1 MINRH
6 GVLIDKQVVLE
17 NLTRI
22 GSQIFKLLPY
32 NEEGEDWVKPLETL
46 CIEISGLQ
54 YLFPNDKD
62 IFTLSCKL
70 EGLRQQAGD
79 IEFML
84 FRRMIFEMCS
94 LVAVIKAKLAA
105 EGE

>member
-1 MINRH
+1 MINRY
-6 GVLIDKQVVLE
+6 GIETNTNMILE

-32 NEEGEDWVKPLETL
+32 NEEGEDWIKPLETL
-46 CIEISGLQ
+46 CIEINGLQ

-70 EGLRQQAGD
+70 EGLRQEGVKID
-79 IEFML
+79 FML

-94 LVAVIKAKLAA
+94 LVGTIKNKLIK
-105 EGE
+105 EG

>member
-1 MINRH
+1 MIDRN
-6 GVLIDKQVVLE
+6 GIDIDKNVVLD
-17 NLTRI
+17 NLMRI

-46 CIEISGLQ
+46 CIEVSGLR
-54 YLFPNDKD
+54 YLFPDNKD

-70 EGLRQQAGD
+70 EGLRQESNEID
-79 IEFML
+79 FML

-94 LVAVIKAKLAA
+94 LVGTIKTKLM
-105 EGE
+105 EEE

>member
-1 MINRH
+1 MINRY
-6 GVLIDKQVVLE
+6 GVEINKDMVFE

-32 NEEGEDWVKPLETL
+32 NEEGEDWIKPLETL

-54 YLFPNDKD
+54 YLFPNNKD

-70 EGLRQQAGD
+70 EGLRQEGKS

-94 LVAVIKAKLAA
+94 LVSVIKNKMM
-105 EGE
+105 EEE

>member
-1 MINRH
+1 MINRY
-6 GVLIDKQVVLE
+6 GIEVSREAILE

-46 CIEISGLQ
+46 CIEIAGLQ
-54 YLFPNDKD
+54 YLFPDNKD

-70 EGLRQQAGD
+70 EGLRQSADD
-79 IEFML
+79 IDFML

-94 LVAVIKAKLAA
+94 LVGTIKTKLTE
-105 EGE
+105 EG